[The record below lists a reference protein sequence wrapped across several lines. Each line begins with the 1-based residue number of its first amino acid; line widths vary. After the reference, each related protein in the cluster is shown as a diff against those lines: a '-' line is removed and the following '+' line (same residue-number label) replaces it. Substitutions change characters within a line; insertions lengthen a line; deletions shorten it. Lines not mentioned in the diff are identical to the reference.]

1 MTLLSTF
8 KAFVI
13 QDVPPELDG
22 CGDCNEPH
30 CTQGQ
35 WEVCTRRLVAVAER
49 RAEGDG
55 CL

>member
-1 MTLLSTF
+1 MTLLPTF

-22 CGDCNEPH
+22 CGDCNQTH

-35 WEVCTRRLVAVAER
+35 WETCKRRLVAVAER
-49 RAEGDG
+49 KAEEDAR
-55 CL
+55 L